1 MKCPER
7 FRVSQ
12 LNIRKPIKNNYEEAI
27 GEFHL
32 LIENQDFA
40 ECYKEE
46 CTAYDKENK
55 KCRKLG

>member
-12 LNIRKPIKNNYEEAI
+12 LNIRKSIKNDYEEAI